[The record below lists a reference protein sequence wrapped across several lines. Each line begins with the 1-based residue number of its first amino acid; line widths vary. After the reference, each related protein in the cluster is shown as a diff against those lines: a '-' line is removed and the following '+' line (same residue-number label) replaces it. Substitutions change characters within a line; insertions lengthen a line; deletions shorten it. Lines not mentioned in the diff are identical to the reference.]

1 MKEICELEELGR
13 AMGVIVGPKTAG
25 RKN

>member
-1 MKEICELEELGR
+1 MKEIYELEELGR
-13 AMGVIVGPKTAG
+13 AMGMIVGPKSAG